1 VLGLVCWDNKEDAEQ
16 AIERLNIPYPQLFGI
31 TMEQTSSYGINGIPH
46 IILFAPDGRILKRGL
61 RGENIEKELEKIF
74 GE

>member
-1 VLGLVCWDNKEDAEQ
+1 MK
-16 AIERLNIPYPQLFGI
+16 

-46 IILFAPDGRILKRGL
+46 INLFAPDGKILKRGI

>member
-1 VLGLVCWDNKEDAEQ
+1 MK
-16 AIERLNIPYPQLFGI
+16 

-46 IILFAPDGRILKRGL
+46 IILFAPDGKILKRGL
-61 RGENIEKELEKIF
+61 RGPIIEKALAELF

>member
-1 VLGLVCWDNKEDAEQ
+1 MKKANH
-16 AIERLNIPYPQLFGI
+16 PYP
-31 TMEQTSSYGINGIPH
+31 TYPH
-46 IILFAPDGRILKRGL
+46 R